1 MTIYKLEKTRKDKA
15 WTPPRRPARTEAE
28 RQEEIRRQAVKDARQ
43 AAKGIRHLLE
53 EGVESTPGRTDG
65 RVGKR
70 RG

>member
-1 MTIYKLEKTRKDKA
+1 MILGSEKTVKSRE
-15 WTPPRRPARTEAE
+15 WVPPRRPAQTEAE
-28 RQEEIRRQAVKDARQ
+28 RKEEIKRQAIKDARH
-43 AAKGIRHLLE
+43 AAKGIRHFLE